1 MSSRQTVLV
10 VEDDSDTRE
19 MYTVALRMGGFDV
32 KCASDGLSAL
42 QQLDQETPA
51 ALVLDL
57 DLPCVSGLDVQ
68 DELNAHRDT
77 QTVPIVIVSGTE
89 WPCAKGVYARL
100 NKPVSPD
107 ALVKVVQRAALSGRA
122 DRH

>member
-1 MSSRQTVLV
+1 
-10 VEDDSDTRE
+10 

-42 QQLDQETPA
+42 RQLDQETPV

-68 DELNAHRDT
+68 QEIVAHHES
-77 QTVPIVIVSGTE
+77 QAVPIVIVSGTE
-89 WPCAKGVYARL
+89 WPSATGAYARL
-100 NKPVSPD
+100 KKPVSPD
-107 ALVKVVQRAALSGRA
+107 TLVRVVRRATLHA
-122 DRH
+122 HQQH